1 MKEVKKMIT
10 AIQEIGTE
18 ILSKG
23 ASEDAALQLAQDPNS
38 GGNYPMMLLVE
49 LESRSDEPN
58 RFTFKRV
65 DLEETKSKGFEAYL
79 YRRRGANGAN
89 YTPTCLITG
98 LEKTWKTRVLSWF
111 TWVKGLN
118 NKITAESSSYFSG
131 IQEAIESASNA
142 IIEGSAEILNSSK
155 SSFGLTLRID
165 NQRLGEI
172 SFFKE
177 AIVSLVNEK
186 DLEVSAGGK
195 ICSVCEKSGV
205 SVIGNLNV
213 FKFYTLDKPG
223 FISGNFREEMA
234 WRNFP
239 VCLNCKSAI
248 EEGKNYLEK
257 NMRFSFYG
265 LRYLLIPKFL
275 FRNPDNEY
283 VIKMIEKWQHNIS
296 IADHVM
302 RSRLTSDESEILA
315 VLAEETNQLQFDF
328 LFLFSPPGSSAERI
342 LLHLEDIST
351 YRLKSLFDAKEE
363 VETLFS
369 LSDKSFYSFAKI
381 RSFFAKSDEGKR
393 NYDLDKYFL
402 EVVNHCFTKKEIDY
416 RFFLPFFMKKIRS
429 VMHEEGFTFSSTVR
443 DALMNLHFFKQIG
456 LFKPVKEAV
465 MVEDKYALLVQK
477 YGSNLDSG
485 VKQGIFLLGGLTQL
499 LLDIQQQKRNA
510 TPFLKQLQGFKMNQ
524 NELLGLLPK
533 IVDKLS
539 SYDSYGIR
547 FKELTES
554 ISKRLLIESSHWKM
568 SVDEMNF
575 YFVSGMALSR
585 EFAEIV
591 YKKKEEL
598 SNDKE
603 SF

>member
-1 MKEVKKMIT
+1 MIT
-10 AIQEIGTE
+10 AIQEIGAE
-18 ILSKG
+18 ILVKSAG
-23 ASEDAALQLAQDPNS
+23 ADAALQLSQDPNS

-49 LESRSDEPN
+49 LESISGEPH
-58 RFTFKRV
+58 RFIFKRV
-65 DLEETKSKGFEAYL
+65 DLEETKTRGFEAYL
-79 YRRRGANGAN
+79 YRRRAPQGAN

-98 LEKTWKTRVLSWF
+98 MGKTWHNRVLSWF
-111 TWVKGLN
+111 TWVHGLKN
-118 NKITAESSSYFSG
+118 IIPAESSSYFSG
-131 IQEAIESASNA
+131 IQEALENASDA
-142 IIEGSAEILNSSK
+142 IIEESTKIINSSK

-165 NQRLGEI
+165 NQRMGEI

-186 DLEVSAGGK
+186 DLKVSAGGK
-195 ICSVCEKSGV
+195 MCSVCGVSGV
-205 SVIGNLNV
+205 SVIGNLSV

-223 FISGNFREEMA
+223 FISGEFREDMA
-234 WRNFP
+234 WRNYP
-239 VCLNCKSAI
+239 VCLNCKNSI

-275 FRNPDNEY
+275 FNNLDNEY
-283 VIKMIEKWQHNIS
+283 IIKMIEKWQHKIS
-296 IADHVM
+296 ISDNET
-302 RSRLTSDESEILA
+302 RRRLTNDEDEILA

-328 LFLFSPPGSSAERI
+328 LFLFSLPGSSAERI

-351 YRLKSLFDAKEE
+351 YRLKSLFEAKKE

-381 RSFFAKSDEGKR
+381 RSFFAKSDESKR

-402 EVVNHCFTKKEIDY
+402 EIVNHCFTRKEIDY

-429 VMHEEGFTFSSTVR
+429 VMHEDGYTFSSTVR

-456 LFKPVKEAV
+456 LFKPAKEAI
-465 MVEDKYALLVQK
+465 MVDDKYALLLNK
-477 YGSNLDSG
+477 YGTNLDSS

-499 LLDIQQQKRNA
+499 LLDIQQQNRNA
-510 TPFLKQLQGFKMNQ
+510 IPFLKQLQGFKMNQ
-524 NELLGLLPK
+524 KDLLGLLPK

-539 SYDSYGIR
+539 SYDNYGVR

-554 ISKRLLIESSHWKM
+554 ISKRLLNESSHWKM
-568 SVDEMNF
+568 SIDEMNF

-598 SNDKE
+598 IDG
-603 SF
+603 